1 MTDDTQLQVL
11 VVDDE
16 AYVRNHLEDLLTARS
31 EVGIVR
37 EAEHGRGA
45 VQAIEADAPDLV
57 FLDVKLPAQSGIEVV
72 EEINPEAMP
81 ATIFV
86 TAYDEFAIEA
96 FDLAAV
102 DYLLKP
108 FEEDRFSKA
117 FERGLRTVRRTRVAE
132 LTDRFRGLLDL
143 YEDPRSNGARGMTKD
158 QQSGVDD
165 ASAGYLERIIVE
177 DRTQIHVIPVEDIR
191 YLTAEDVYVRVHT
204 SDEDYLLRERM
215 YEMEQRLDPR
225 EFVRIHRSTIVRLD
239 CIDCLVRRSESDYV
253 VQLDDAKRF
262 RVSRSRQEDLVQRL
276 QMGMPE

>member
-1 MTDDTQLQVL
+1 MTDDTQLHVL

-16 AYVRNHLEDLLTARS
+16 AYVRNHLKDLLAARS

-37 EAEHGRGA
+37 EAEHGQEA
-45 VQAIEADAPDLV
+45 VQAIEADDSDLV

-72 EEINPEAMP
+72 EEISPEAMP

-108 FEEDRFSKA
+108 FEEERFSKA
-117 FERGLRTVRRTRVAE
+117 FERGLQAIKRTRVDE
-132 LTDRFRGLLDL
+132 LTDRFRGLLNL
-143 YEDPRSNGARGMTKD
+143 YEDTRSNGTRGAAAEP
-158 QQSGVDD
+158 QSEA
-165 ASAGYLERIIVE
+165 ASEEYLERITVE
-177 DRTQIHVIPVEDIR
+177 DRNQIHVIPVEDIR
-191 YLTAEDVYVRVHT
+191 YVTAEDVYVRVHT

-225 EFVRIHRSTIVRLD
+225 QFVRVHRSTIVRLD
-239 CIDCLVRRSESDYV
+239 CIDCLVQRSESDYV

-276 QMGMPE
+276 QTGAPG